1 MHWLQVQFI
10 HPMTAWWIDTVLGTW
25 EETLKL
31 LVREAF
37 AKCTRFING
46 VCSWVVALF
55 RLDRTHYKCA
65 TLACALSGPVANIC
79 RV

>member
-10 HPMTAWWIDTVLGTW
+10 HPLTAWWIDTVLGTW
-25 EETLKL
+25 EETLKS

-55 RLDRTHYKCA
+55 RLDRTHYK
-65 TLACALSGPVANIC
+65 
-79 RV
+79 